1 VLASRPALPLPFS
14 LFTQENIAMPDP
26 ENSFD
31 PSPVENTYRGA
42 DLDPRANDYR
52 NDLQQS
58 AASTS
63 EMEREYR
70 DDRIPVTIAAAGTG
84 YAINDTG
91 TFAAGVIYKV
101 TAIGENGAV
110 TAVSISPQHLR
121 LLNDHFRGSL
131 ATTVTTG
138 SGDGA
143 LKLNVPA
150 FYTGQRVL
158 HANPFFL
165 SRTKATHYGDQIQ
178 FATHPNRSLSIF
190 DATVLCA
197 WLAFLI
203 DDDKAVSVELDNLRQ
218 RPYVKAVAAPHE
230 VENMDMSLPNA
241 PTSIDSRSM
250 ELQQESSAPQTQGQ
264 MGQPAEV
271 FDNSLAMPENVAE
284 QEATQERNN
293 EKQIAKTQ
301 SQESN
306 TARQGRSPRRTG
318 TV

>member
-1 VLASRPALPLPFS
+1 
-14 LFTQENIAMPDP
+14 MDP
-26 ENSFD
+26 ENSPYPLQENSFEPRTNETYP
-31 PSPVENTYRGA
+31 PSV
-42 DLDPRANDYR
+42 DLAEKTVDPRTGDYR
-52 NDLQQS
+52 NDQIP
-58 AASTS
+58 AV
-63 EMEREYR
+63 M
-70 DDRIPVTIAAAGTG
+70 PVTIAVGGTG

-91 TFAAGVIYKV
+91 TLAGLFAGGVIYKV

-121 LLNDHFRGSL
+121 LLNDRSRGNL

-143 LKLNVPA
+143 LRLNLA
-150 FYTGQRVL
+150 ARDSGQRVL

-230 VENMDMSLPNA
+230 TEAQDLQTGRPIETEMYEPVP
-241 PTSIDSRSM
+241 IDS
-250 ELQQESSAPQTQGQ
+250 QTGT
-264 MGQPAEV
+264 PVETEN
-271 FDNSLAMPENVAE
+271 FDPSPVVMPETVAE
-284 QEATQERNN
+284 EKAIQERNN
-293 EKQIAKTQ
+293 EKQIAQTQ

-306 TARQGRSPRRTG
+306 AAQQRRSPRRTG

>member
-1 VLASRPALPLPFS
+1 
-14 LFTQENIAMPDP
+14 MDP
-26 ENSFD
+26 ENS
-31 PSPVENTYRGA
+31 PYPPQENE
-42 DLDPRANDYR
+42 LDPLPEDPRYPSDMTVTPPYR
-52 NDLQQS
+52 NDQ
-58 AASTS
+58 
-63 EMEREYR
+63 
-70 DDRIPVTIAAAGTG
+70 IPAVTIAAAGTG
-84 YAINDTG
+84 YALNATG
-91 TFAAGVIYKV
+91 TIPGEGVIYTV
-101 TAIGENGAV
+101 TAIGDNGAV
-110 TAVSISPQHLR
+110 TAVSISPQHRR
-121 LLNDHFRGSL
+121 LLNDRSRANV

-143 LKLNVPA
+143 LRLNLIA
-150 FYTGQRVL
+150 RDSGQRVL

-203 DDDKAVSVELDNLRQ
+203 DDDKAISVELDNLRQ

-230 VENMDMSLPNA
+230 VENMDMSSPNA

-250 ELQQESSAPQTQGQ
+250 EIQQESSAPQTQGQ
-264 MGQPAEV
+264 MGQPVEA
-271 FDNSLAMPENVAE
+271 FDNSPAMPENVAE
-284 QEATQERNN
+284 QQATQERNN
-293 EKQIAKTQ
+293 EKQTAKTQ

-306 TARQGRSPRRTG
+306 TARQGRSPRRAG

>member
-1 VLASRPALPLPFS
+1 
-14 LFTQENIAMPDP
+14 MDP
-26 ENSFD
+26 ENS
-31 PSPVENTYRGA
+31 PYPLQENSFEPRTNETYPPGV
-42 DLDPRANDYR
+42 DLAEKTVDPRTGDYR
-52 NDLQQS
+52 NDQIP
-58 AASTS
+58 AV
-63 EMEREYR
+63 M
-70 DDRIPVTIAAAGTG
+70 PVTIAAAGTG

-91 TFAAGVIYKV
+91 TLAGGIAGGVIYKV
-101 TAIGENGAV
+101 TAIGENGGV

-121 LLNDHFRGSL
+121 LLNDRSRGNL

-138 SGDGA
+138 SGDGT
-143 LKLNVPA
+143 LRLNLTA
-150 FYTGQRVL
+150 RDSGQRVL

-165 SRTKATHYGDQIQ
+165 TRTKATHYGDQIQ

-230 VENMDMSLPNA
+230 VENMDMSSPNA

-250 ELQQESSAPQTQGQ
+250 ELQQESSAPHTQGQ
-264 MGQPAEV
+264 MGQPAQA

-284 QEATQERNN
+284 QKATQERNN
-293 EKQIAKTQ
+293 EKTISQTQ

-306 TARQGRSPRRTG
+306 TARQGRAPRRTG

>member
-1 VLASRPALPLPFS
+1 MYPENPLNPRQDNS
-14 LFTQENIAMPDP
+14 PYPPQENQI
-26 ENSFD
+26 D
-31 PSPVENTYRGA
+31 PSHNSQEDEFAKDSAGRSLQAPMGITSLSDAAYRGDQVPA
-42 DLDPRANDYR
+42 
-52 NDLQQS
+52 
-58 AASTS
+58 
-63 EMEREYR
+63 
-70 DDRIPVTIAAAGTG
+70 VKIAAAGTG

-91 TFAAGVIYKV
+91 TFAGGVIYKV

-138 SGDGA
+138 AGDGA

-203 DDDKAVSVELDNLRQ
+203 DDDKAISVELDNLRQ

-230 VENMDMSLPNA
+230 VENMDMSLGNA
-241 PTSIDSRSM
+241 PIPIDS
-250 ELQQESSAPQTQGQ
+250 QTGT
-264 MGQPAEV
+264 PVETEN
-271 FDNSLAMPENVAE
+271 FDPSPVVMPETVAE
-284 QEATQERNN
+284 QKAIQERNN
-293 EKQIAKTQ
+293 EKQIAQTQ

-306 TARQGRSPRRTG
+306 TARQGRSPRRAG

>member
-1 VLASRPALPLPFS
+1 LPFS
-14 LFTQENIAMPDP
+14 LFTQENIAMDP
-26 ENSFD
+26 ENS
-31 PSPVENTYRGA
+31 PYPLQENSFEPRTNEIYPPGV
-42 DLDPRANDYR
+42 DLAEKTVDPRTGDYR
-52 NDLQQS
+52 NDQIP
-58 AASTS
+58 AV
-63 EMEREYR
+63 M
-70 DDRIPVTIAAAGTG
+70 PVTIAVGGTG

-91 TFAAGVIYKV
+91 TFAGGVIYKV

-121 LLNDHFRGSL
+121 LLNDRSRANV

-138 SGDGA
+138 SGDGT
-143 LKLNVPA
+143 LRLNLTA
-150 FYTGQRVL
+150 RDSGQRVL

-230 VENMDMSLPNA
+230 VENMDMSLGNA
-241 PTSIDSRSM
+241 PIPIDYS
-250 ELQQESSAPQTQGQ
+250 QTGTPAPV
-264 MGQPAEV
+264 ENEN
-271 FDNSLAMPENVAE
+271 FDNSPVVMPETIAVAE
-284 QEATQERNN
+284 AKATQERNN
-293 EKQIAKTQ
+293 EKTIAQTQ

-306 TARQGRSPRRTG
+306 TAQQRRAPRRTG

>member
-1 VLASRPALPLPFS
+1 
-14 LFTQENIAMPDP
+14 MDP
-26 ENSFD
+26 ENS
-31 PSPVENTYRGA
+31 PYPLQENSFEPRTNETYPPGV
-42 DLDPRANDYR
+42 DLAEKTVDPRTGDYR
-52 NDLQQS
+52 NDQIP
-58 AASTS
+58 AV
-63 EMEREYR
+63 M
-70 DDRIPVTIAAAGTG
+70 PVTIAVGGTG

-91 TFAAGVIYKV
+91 TLAGGIAGGVIYKV

-138 SGDGA
+138 AGDGA

-178 FATHPNRSLSIF
+178 FATHTNRSLSIF

-203 DDDKAVSVELDNLRQ
+203 DDDKAISVELDNLRQ

-230 VENMDMSLPNA
+230 VENMDMSLGNA
-241 PTSIDSRSM
+241 PIPIDYS
-250 ELQQESSAPQTQGQ
+250 QTGT
-264 MGQPAEV
+264 PVETEN
-271 FDNSLAMPENVAE
+271 FDPSPVVMPETVAE
-284 QEATQERNN
+284 EKAIQERNN
-293 EKQIAKTQ
+293 EKQIAQTQ

-306 TARQGRSPRRTG
+306 TAQQRRSPRRAG

>member
-1 VLASRPALPLPFS
+1 
-14 LFTQENIAMPDP
+14 MPDP

-42 DLDPRANDYR
+42 DIDPRANDYR
-52 NDLQQS
+52 NELQRS
-58 AASTS
+58 AAATLQG
-63 EMEREYR
+63 ERAYR
-70 DDRIPVTIAAAGTG
+70 GDQVPAVKIAAAGTG

-91 TFAAGVIYKV
+91 TFAGGVIYKV

-138 SGDGA
+138 AGDGA

-230 VENMDMSLPNA
+230 VENMDMSLGNA
-241 PTSIDSRSM
+241 PIPIDYS
-250 ELQQESSAPQTQGQ
+250 QTGT
-264 MGQPAEV
+264 PVETEN
-271 FDNSLAMPENVAE
+271 FDPSPVVMPETVAE
-284 QEATQERNN
+284 EKATQERNN
-293 EKQIAKTQ
+293 EKQISQTQ

-306 TARQGRSPRRTG
+306 AARQGRSPRRTG